1 MSPLALV
8 SVSDKENIIPFC
20 KELVEKFNYKILS
33 SGGTAKY
40 LIDSKIPVI
49 KVADFTNSPEILG
62 GRVKTLHPKIHGG
75 ILAKRTDE
83 EHKNDIEANN
93 LELIDLVVVNLY
105 PFKKTIAKGSQ
116 WDEAIENIDIGG
128 PSMIR
133 SAAKNHKDVS
143 VLVDPSQ
150 YKEFLEECKKGEL
163 KESYKAKLA
172 LEAFQHT
179 ADYDT
184 AISNW
189 ISKERGLQS
198 SLYIQ
203 SYPLIKTLR
212 YGENPHQ
219 KAFWYGL
226 SNIGWNSAEQLQG
239 KELSYNNLLDLESAL
254 STVLEFGYEGKDQPT
269 TGKFASVIL
278 KHNNPCGASI
288 SNSPSQ
294 AFLNALECDS
304 VSAFGGIVAFNS
316 TVDSETA
323 TKLKDIFL
331 ECVVAPSFDSEAL
344 EILKIKKNLR
354 ILKLSKNKLQKK
366 NQTTAKSIMGGLL
379 VQDTDD
385 SEEKMESWIS
395 VTKKSPS
402 NEMNLDLSFA
412 WNICK
417 HVKSNAIVIAK
428 DQKTIG
434 IGAGQMNR
442 VGAAKIA
449 LKAAGKL
456 CFDAV
461 LASDGFFPF
470 ADTVEIAH
478 EYGIKAI
485 VQPGGSLRDQE
496 SIDMCN
502 SKGISMIFTKKRHF
516 LH

>member
-8 SVSDKENIIPFC
+8 SVSDKKNIIPFC
-20 KELVEKFNYKILS
+20 KKLVEQFNYKILS
-33 SGGTAKY
+33 SGGTAKH
-40 LIDSKIPVI
+40 LMEAKIPVI

-83 EHKNDIEANN
+83 GHKKDIEANN

-105 PFKKTIAKGSQ
+105 PFKKTVDQGAK
-116 WDEAIENIDIGG
+116 WEDAIENIDIGG

-150 YKEFLEECKKGEL
+150 YQNFLEESKKGEL
-163 KESYKAKLA
+163 KDSYKAKLA

-189 ISKERGLQS
+189 IRKERDLQS
-198 SLYIQ
+198 SKYIE

-239 KELSYNNLLDLESAL
+239 KDLSYNNLLDLESAL
-254 STVLEFGYEGKDQPT
+254 STVLEFGYTEKDELT
-269 TGKFASVIL
+269 TDMFASVIL

-288 SNSPSQ
+288 SSSTSK

-316 TVDSETA
+316 NVDSETA
-323 TKLKDIFL
+323 IHLKDIFL
-331 ECVVAPSFDSEAL
+331 ECVVAPSFDEEAL
-344 EILKIKKNLR
+344 EILKVKKNLR
-354 ILKLSKNKLQKK
+354 ILKFSKDQLPKNKQ
-366 NQTTAKSIMGGLL
+366 NSTKSIMGGLL

-385 SEEKMESWIS
+385 SEEKTENWTS
-395 VTKKSPS
+395 VTDENPS
-402 NEMNLDLSFA
+402 NQTNLDLNFA
-412 WNICK
+412 WKICK

-449 LKAAGKL
+449 LKAAGRL
-456 CFDAV
+456 CSDAV

-470 ADTVEIAH
+470 ADTVELAN

-485 VQPGGSLRDQE
+485 IQPGGSLRDQE

-502 SKGISMIFTKKRHF
+502 LKGISMVFTQKRHF